1 MLMSKH
7 NPIPKDEPSVLY
19 PVIQEDDPIHLPP
32 YYFCATDDPTCP
44 CREDPELIAF
54 MASEV
59 EQGLLSPSEA
69 TRIVQGRQVN
79 S

>member
-1 MLMSKH
+1 MSH
-7 NPIPKDEPSVLY
+7 PSPDPLPVVTF
-19 PVIQEDDPIHLPP
+19 PVILEDEPIHLPP

-44 CREDPELIAF
+44 CREDPDHLAF
-54 MASEV
+54 VASEF

-69 TRIVQGRQVN
+69 SRIVQGRQTN